1 MGDLGRDVLLDPD
14 EREWKP
20 VSLAGVA
27 AAAAFAG
34 LILLCAVFNDGWVP
48 LLDSANLAL
57 HEAGHPLAG
66 ILSER
71 LAVYGGTLMQLVF
84 PAACMVEFARRRE
97 PTSLAICSIWL
108 AENLL
113 NIARYMAD
121 ARAMLLPLVGGDDV
135 MHDWNTILFR
145 WRLLQKDVLLANGLR
160 VLAWLLIASA
170 LAYLFVR
177 WRREREA

>member
-1 MGDLGRDVLLDPD
+1 VPG
-14 EREWKP
+14 
-20 VSLAGVA
+20 AGVA
-27 AAAAFAG
+27 LAAGFAAA
-34 LILLCAVFNDGWVP
+34 ILLCALFNDGWVP

-57 HEAGHPLAG
+57 HEAGHPLFG

-84 PAACMVEFARRRE
+84 PAACLVEFRRRRE
-97 PTSLAICSIWL
+97 TLSLAMCWIWL

-121 ARAMLLPLVGGDDV
+121 ARAQLLPLVGGEDV
-135 MHDWNTILFR
+135 LHDWNTILAR
-145 WRLLQKDVLLANGLR
+145 WRLLQKDVVLANCLR

-170 LAYLFVR
+170 LAYLVVR
-177 WRREREA
+177 WRRSRQT